1 MKGGKNGINLVM
13 IHMVGRCLGGKCCG
27 RRFGPDSLDVVCA
40 WVRAEE
46 WQWGLF
52 ELSFRNIY
60 CSD

>member
-46 WQWGLF
+46 WQ
-52 ELSFRNIY
+52 
-60 CSD
+60 